1 MKIPF
6 TASARTAMLIGM
18 ENFSN
23 PEGAIIELVK
33 NTYDADS
40 PCCYMLFDGNDG
52 QLTEIYII
60 DYGCGMDI
68 STIQD
73 CWMQIGTDDKQ
84 RNVETGNGRIKSGA
98 KGIGR
103 FALNR
108 LGSMATMLTRKDGQD
123 AFIWNVNWN
132 DFNAPDKKINEVMA
146 DLDVVELEE
155 IQRSLSRL
163 AIRFNVSLPEFSLG
177 TILKISNL
185 ADKWD
190 EEAIKH
196 LFSSLQDLV
205 PPFNIPAFQLYLYV
219 SGSKDYGKIEAKR

>member
-6 TASARTAMLIGM
+6 TASARTAMLIGT

-40 PCCYMLFDGNDG
+40 PCCYILFDGNDG
-52 QLTEIYII
+52 QITEIYII
-60 DYGCGMDI
+60 DYGSGMDI

-123 AFIWNVNWN
+123 AFKENQT
-132 DFNAPDKKINEVMA
+132 DGRFFP
-146 DLDVVELEE
+146 
-155 IQRSLSRL
+155 LS
-163 AIRFNVSLPEFSLG
+163 NHQ
-177 TILKISNL
+177 TIG
-185 ADKWD
+185 
-190 EEAIKH
+190 
-196 LFSSLQDLV
+196 LFSKWFLYYILV
-205 PPFNIPAFQLYLYV
+205 
-219 SGSKDYGKIEAKR
+219 E